1 MKRKQATLL
10 TLVGVS
16 ALGLLAMVVGT
27 HGRQLIPSFA
37 EPKDYNRYLGPTEF
51 EEDCV
56 FENYQFDGE
65 SNSKKF
71 KCELR
76 DAVTK
81 EKDGKYMEG
90 AILYGDCD
98 YQSVG
103 ADLSKP
109 FVMDNTNPNP
119 VRANHA
125 DFHVF
130 FSAKGITSANFYFD
144 VELDQ
149 APEVG
154 KDLHVQASLKSSSL
168 SEFSGGLYNG
178 LSGKTYSNITEP
190 AGSFYNAGSGS
201 RDFYITNV
209 SKKLEDCSAE
219 ITDIK
224 SANAVAFQ
232 VNAFNIPAGRTLTI
246 TLKSVTIKYTC

>member
-37 EPKDYNRYLGPTEF
+37 EPKDYDRNIGPTQFAGCTF
-51 EEDCV
+51 EDYT
-56 FENYQFDGE
+56 FGGKTDSKAFTYQME
-65 SNSKKF
+65 
-71 KCELR
+71 
-76 DAVTK
+76 
-81 EKDGKYMEG
+81 DGKYMEG

-98 YQSVG
+98 HQSVG
-103 ADLSKP
+103 ATLSQS
-109 FVMDNTNPNP
+109 FVLDNSDQGG
-119 VRANHA
+119 ANHA
-125 DFHVF
+125 DFHIF
-130 FSAKGITSANFYFD
+130 FSAQGITSASFSFD
-144 VELDQ
+144 VELDK

-154 KDLHVQASLKSSSL
+154 QNIHVQASLKSSTL
-168 SEFSGGLYNG
+168 FSNGLYSG
-178 LSGKTYSNITEP
+178 LSGEASYSNITQ
-190 AGSFYNAGSGS
+190 GSGAFYNAGSGS
-201 RDFYITNV
+201 RDFYLTNA
-209 SKKLEDCSAE
+209 SKKLEDCSKE